1 MLAESPAR
9 TKSLEALRITR
20 PKEKPRRRRAPGALL
35 AIIIL
40 VTALA
45 VTTAYEVYTRTVG
58 RPQTVQTI
66 LVVSNRGGQPGVMLT
81 GSGYVVTR
89 HKYITIGTKSLGQI
103 VAEPI
108 EEGQHV
114 RVGDLL
120 AQIDDRDYQAQLR
133 QAAAARDL
141 SETNLLLAL
150 SRDERA
156 RQILLTGV
164 ISKDEYDTTISAAEV
179 AQAALKRDTAA
190 VEYANFLVNQCRIT
204 SPITGIVLQKYR
216 ELGDTINFGGQ
227 IQAGGGA
234 TDIAQLADT
243 DDMRAEVDINEAD
256 LAKVSLGSH
265 ASVVPDAY
273 ADRRFEASLVKVYP
287 KADRQKGTVKV
298 EVQLNQ
304 PDLQIMKPEMSVK
317 VSFLENQAPATQE
330 PRITVPKGAVRREE
344 GETYVWTGREGIV
357 QRVGIVRGQET
368 ESGSEIQQGLNDGEV
383 GVVSHRASLARGGRG
398 LAQRR
403 NSTGRARA
411 WPSAA

>member
-40 VTALA
+40 VTALG

-66 LVVSNRGGQPGVMLT
+66 MVVSNRGGQPGVMLT

-141 SETNLLLAL
+141 SEANLRLAL
-150 SRDERA
+150 ARAERA
-156 RQILLTGV
+156 RQLIRTGV

-204 SPITGIVLQKYR
+204 SPINGIVLQKYR

-234 TDIAQLADT
+234 TDIAQLAAT

-265 ASVVPDAY
+265 AIVVPDAY
-273 ADRRFEASLVKVYP
+273 ADRRVEASLVKGYP

-298 EVQLNQ
+298 EVQLNKA
-304 PDLQIMKPEMSVK
+304 DLQIIKPEMSVK

-330 PRITVPKGAVRREE
+330 PRITVPKGAVRSEE
-344 GETYVWTGREGIV
+344 GETYVWTVREGIV
-357 QRVGIVRGQET
+357 RRVGIVRGQET
-368 ESGSEIQQGLNDGEV
+368 ETGIEIKQGLNDGDAV
-383 GVVSHRASLARGGRG
+383 VVSPQATLANGKKVSVGTQSQGRMK
-398 LAQRR
+398 
-403 NSTGRARA
+403 
-411 WPSAA
+411 

>member
-1 MLAESPAR
+1 MA
-9 TKSLEALRITR
+9 LEATRTNLELATLRIER
-20 PKEKPRRRRAPGALL
+20 PQEQPRRKRRRLVSIAILMLPTAVLGAASYVIYAKTL
-35 AIIIL
+35 
-40 VTALA
+40 
-45 VTTAYEVYTRTVG
+45 G

-66 LVVSNRGGQPGVMLT
+66 MVLSNGGGQPGVMLT

-89 HKYITIGTKSLGQI
+89 QKYITIGTKILGQI

-114 RVGDLL
+114 RIGDLV
-120 AQIDDRDYQAQLR
+120 AKIDDRDYQAQLR

-141 SETNLLLAL
+141 SASNLRLDLAKA
-150 SRDERA
+150 ERA
-156 RQILLTGV
+156 RHLFGTGV
-164 ISKDEYDTTISAAEV
+164 ISKDEYETATNVAEV
-179 AQAALKRDTAA
+179 AQAALTRDTAA
-190 VEYANFLVNQCRIT
+190 VEYAKFLVNQCLIT
-204 SPITGIVLQKYR
+204 SPINGIVLQKYR

-304 PDLQIMKPEMSVK
+304 PDLQIIKPEMSVK
-317 VSFLENQAPATQE
+317 VSFLGNQAPATQE
-330 PRITVPKGAVRREE
+330 PRITVPKGAVRSEE
-344 GETYVWTGREGIV
+344 GETYVWTVREGIV

-368 ESGSEIQQGLNDGEV
+368 ETGIEIKQGLNDGDV
-383 GVVSHRASLARGGRG
+383 VVVSPQANLASGRRVSVGTESNGRG
-398 LAQRR
+398 Q
-403 NSTGRARA
+403 
-411 WPSAA
+411 

>member
-40 VTALA
+40 VTALG

-114 RVGDLL
+114 RAGDLL

-141 SETNLLLAL
+141 SEANLRLAL
-150 SRDERA
+150 ARAERA
-156 RQILLTGV
+156 RQLIRTGV

-204 SPITGIVLQKYR
+204 SPIPGIVLQKYR
-216 ELGDTINFGGQ
+216 DLGDTINFGGQ

-256 LAKVSLGSH
+256 IAKVGIGSP
-265 ASVVPDAY
+265 VVVALDSYPDKKFDA
-273 ADRRFEASLVKVYP
+273 ALVKVYP
-287 KADRQKGTVKV
+287 AADRQKGTVKI
-298 EVQLNQ
+298 EVQIAR
-304 PDLQIMKPEMSVK
+304 PDLQIIKPEMSAK
-317 VSFLENQAPATQE
+317 VSFLENQPAATQQ
-330 PRITVPKGAVRREE
+330 PRITVPKGAVRIEE
-344 GETYVWTGREGIV
+344 GKTYAWTVRKGIV

-368 ESGSEIQQGLNDGEV
+368 ETGIEIKQGLNDGEV
-383 GVVSHRASLARGGRG
+383 VVVSPQANLASGRRVAVGTESNGGVK
-398 LAQRR
+398 
-403 NSTGRARA
+403 
-411 WPSAA
+411 

>member
-1 MLAESPAR
+1 MVAESPVR

-20 PKEKPRRRRAPGALL
+20 PKEKPRRRRTPGVLL

-40 VTALA
+40 VTAVGA
-45 VTTAYEVYTRTVG
+45 TTAYEVYSRTVG

-66 LVVSNRGGQPGVMLT
+66 MVVANRGGQPGVMLT

-89 HKYITIGTKSLGQI
+89 QKYITIGTKILGQI

-114 RVGDLL
+114 RIGDLL

-141 SETNLLLAL
+141 SEANLRLAL
-150 SRDERA
+150 AKAERA
-156 RQILLTGV
+156 RQLIRTGV
-164 ISKDEYDTTISAAEV
+164 ISKDEYDTAMSAAEV

-190 VEYANFLVNQCRIT
+190 VDYAKFEVSQCVIT
-204 SPITGIVLQKYR
+204 SPINGIVLQKYR

-243 DDMRAEVDINEAD
+243 DAMRAEVDINEAD

-265 ASVVPDAY
+265 AIVVPDAY

-304 PDLQIMKPEMSVK
+304 PDLEIIKPEMSVK
-317 VSFLENQAPATQE
+317 VSFLENQVPATQE
-330 PRITVPKGAVRREE
+330 PRITVPKGVVRSEE
-344 GETYVWTGREGIV
+344 GETYVWTVREGIV

-368 ESGSEIQQGLNDGEV
+368 ETGIEIKQGLNDGDV
-383 GVVSHRASLARGGRG
+383 VVVSPQANLASGRRVSVG
-398 LAQRR
+398 TES
-403 NSTGRARA
+403 NGRVK
-411 WPSAA
+411 

>member
-40 VTALA
+40 VTALG

-141 SETNLLLAL
+141 SEANLRLAL
-150 SRDERA
+150 ARAERA
-156 RQILLTGV
+156 RQLIRTGV

-179 AQAALKRDTAA
+179 AQAALTRDTAA

-204 SPITGIVLQKYR
+204 SPIAGIVLQKYR

-304 PDLQIMKPEMSVK
+304 PDLQIIKPEMSVK

-330 PRITVPKGAVRREE
+330 PRITVPKGAVRSEE
-344 GETYVWTGREGIV
+344 GETYVWTVREGIV

-368 ESGSEIQQGLNDGEV
+368 ETGIEIKQGLNDGDV
-383 GVVSHRASLARGGRG
+383 VVVSPQANLASGRRVSVGTESNGRG
-398 LAQRR
+398 K
-403 NSTGRARA
+403 
-411 WPSAA
+411 

>member
-40 VTALA
+40 VTALG

-58 RPQTVQTI
+58 SPQTVQTL

-141 SETNLLLAL
+141 SEANLRLAL
-150 SRDERA
+150 ARAERA
-156 RQILLTGV
+156 RQLIRTGV

-204 SPITGIVLQKYR
+204 SPIAGIVLQKYR

-304 PDLQIMKPEMSVK
+304 PDLQIIKPEMSVK

-330 PRITVPKGAVRREE
+330 PRITVPKGAVRSEE
-344 GETYVWTGREGIV
+344 GETYVWTVREGIV

-368 ESGSEIQQGLNDGEV
+368 ETGIEIEQGLNDGDV
-383 GVVSHRASLARGGRG
+383 VVVSPQANLASGRRVSVGTESNGRG
-398 LAQRR
+398 K
-403 NSTGRARA
+403 
-411 WPSAA
+411 

>member
-1 MLAESPAR
+1 MVAESPAR
-9 TKSLEALRITR
+9 TKNLEALRIAR
-20 PKEKPRRRRAPGALL
+20 PKEEAPRKRKSAVLL
-35 AIIIL
+35 AMVIMA
-40 VTALA
+40 TAVGA
-45 VTTAYEVYTRTVG
+45 TTAYEVYSRTVG

-89 HKYITIGTKSLGQI
+89 HKYITIGTKILGQI

-114 RVGDLL
+114 RIGDLL

-141 SETNLLLAL
+141 SESNLRLA
-150 SRDERA
+150 RAKAERA
-156 RQILLTGV
+156 RQLFGTGI
-164 ISKDEYDTTISAAEV
+164 ISKDEYETATNVAEV
-179 AQAALKRDTAA
+179 AQAALTRDTAA
-190 VEYANFLVNQCRIT
+190 VEYADFLVNQCLIT
-204 SPITGIVLQKYR
+204 SPINGIVLQKYR

-256 LAKVSLGSH
+256 LAKVNLGSH
-265 ASVVPDAY
+265 AIVVPDAY
-273 ADRRFEASLVKVYP
+273 ADRRVEASLVKVYP

-298 EVQLNQ
+298 EVHLNK
-304 PDLQIMKPEMSVK
+304 PDLQIIKPEMSVK

-330 PRITVPKGAVRREE
+330 PRITVPKGAVRSEE
-344 GETYVWTGREGIV
+344 GETYVWTVREGIV

-368 ESGSEIQQGLNDGEV
+368 ETGIEIKQGLNDGDV
-383 GVVSHRASLARGGRG
+383 VVVSPQANLASGRRVSVGTESNGRG
-398 LAQRR
+398 K
-403 NSTGRARA
+403 
-411 WPSAA
+411 

>member
-40 VTALA
+40 VTALG

-66 LVVSNRGGQPGVMLT
+66 LVVANRGGQPGVMLT

-141 SETNLLLAL
+141 SEANLRLAL
-150 SRDERA
+150 ARAERA
-156 RQILLTGV
+156 RQLIRTGV
-164 ISKDEYDTTISAAEV
+164 ISKDEYDTTMSAAEV

-204 SPITGIVLQKYR
+204 SPIAGIVLQKYR

-304 PDLQIMKPEMSVK
+304 PDLQIIKPEMSVK

-330 PRITVPKGAVRREE
+330 PRITVPKGAVRSEE
-344 GETYVWTGREGIV
+344 GETYVWTVREGIV

-368 ESGSEIQQGLNDGEV
+368 ETGIEIEQGLNDGDV
-383 GVVSHRASLARGGRG
+383 VVVSPQANLASGRRVSVGTESNGRG
-398 LAQRR
+398 K
-403 NSTGRARA
+403 
-411 WPSAA
+411 

>member
-40 VTALA
+40 VTALG

-58 RPQTVQTI
+58 RPQTVQT
-66 LVVSNRGGQPGVMLT
+66 LLAVSNRGGQPGVMLT

-141 SETNLLLAL
+141 SEANLRLAL
-150 SRDERA
+150 ARAERA
-156 RQILLTGV
+156 RQLIRTGV

-204 SPITGIVLQKYR
+204 SPIAGIVLQKYR

-304 PDLQIMKPEMSVK
+304 PDLQIIKPEMSVK

-330 PRITVPKGAVRREE
+330 PRITVPKGAVRSEE
-344 GETYVWTGREGIV
+344 GETYVWTVREGIV

-368 ESGSEIQQGLNDGEV
+368 ETGIEIEQGLNDGDV
-383 GVVSHRASLARGGRG
+383 VVVSPQANLASGRRVSVGTESNGRG
-398 LAQRR
+398 K
-403 NSTGRARA
+403 
-411 WPSAA
+411 

>member
-40 VTALA
+40 VTALG

-58 RPQTVQTI
+58 SPQTVQTL

-114 RVGDLL
+114 RAGDLL

-141 SETNLLLAL
+141 SEANLRLAL
-150 SRDERA
+150 ARAERA
-156 RQILLTGV
+156 RQLIRTGV
-164 ISKDEYDTTISAAEV
+164 ISKDEYDTTISAAQV
-179 AQAALKRDTAA
+179 AQAALTRDTAA

-204 SPITGIVLQKYR
+204 SPIAGIVLQKYR

-304 PDLQIMKPEMSVK
+304 PDLQIIKPEMSVK

-330 PRITVPKGAVRREE
+330 PRITVPKGAIRSEQ
-344 GETYVWTGREGIV
+344 GETYVWTVREGIV

-368 ESGSEIQQGLNDGEV
+368 ETGIEIEQGLNDGDV
-383 GVVSHRASLARGGRG
+383 VVVSPQANLASGRRVSVGTESNGRG
-398 LAQRR
+398 K
-403 NSTGRARA
+403 
-411 WPSAA
+411 

>member
-40 VTALA
+40 VTALG

-141 SETNLLLAL
+141 SEANLRLAL
-150 SRDERA
+150 ARAERA
-156 RQILLTGV
+156 RQLIRTGV

-204 SPITGIVLQKYR
+204 SPIAGIVLQKYR

-304 PDLQIMKPEMSVK
+304 PDLQIIKPEMSVK
-317 VSFLENQAPATQE
+317 VSFLENQATATQE
-330 PRITVPKGAVRREE
+330 PRITVPKGAVRSEE
-344 GETYVWTGREGIV
+344 GETYVWTVREGIV

-368 ESGSEIQQGLNDGEV
+368 ETGIEIEQGLNDGDV
-383 GVVSHRASLARGGRG
+383 VVVSPQANLASGRRVSVGTESNGRG
-398 LAQRR
+398 K
-403 NSTGRARA
+403 
-411 WPSAA
+411 

>member
-1 MLAESPAR
+1 MVAESPAR

-20 PKEKPRRRRAPGALL
+20 PKEKPRRRRTPGVLL

-40 VTALA
+40 VTAVGA
-45 VTTAYEVYTRTVG
+45 PTAYEVYSRTVG

-66 LVVSNRGGQPGVMLT
+66 MVVSNRGGQPGVMLT

-89 HKYITIGTKSLGQI
+89 HKYITIGTKTLGQI

-114 RVGDLL
+114 RIGDLL

-141 SETNLLLAL
+141 SESNLRLA
-150 SRDERA
+150 RAKAERA
-156 RQILLTGV
+156 RQLFGTGI
-164 ISKDEYDTTISAAEV
+164 ISKDEYETATNVAEV
-179 AQAALKRDTAA
+179 AQAALTRDTAA
-190 VEYANFLVNQCRIT
+190 VEYAKFLVSQCLIT
-204 SPITGIVLQKYR
+204 SPINGIVLQKYR

-304 PDLQIMKPEMSVK
+304 PDLQIIKPEMSVK

-330 PRITVPKGAVRREE
+330 PRITVPKGAVRSEE
-344 GETYVWTGREGIV
+344 GETYVWTVREGIV

-368 ESGSEIQQGLNDGEV
+368 ETGIEIEQGLNDGDV
-383 GVVSHRASLARGGRG
+383 VVVSPQANLASGRRVSVGTESNGRG
-398 LAQRR
+398 K
-403 NSTGRARA
+403 
-411 WPSAA
+411 

>member
-141 SETNLLLAL
+141 SEANLRLAL
-150 SRDERA
+150 ARAERA
-156 RQILLTGV
+156 RQLIRTGV

-204 SPITGIVLQKYR
+204 SPIPGIVLQKYR
-216 ELGDTINFGGQ
+216 DLGDTINFGGQ

-243 DDMRAEVDINEAD
+243 DDMRAEVDINELD
-256 LAKVSLGSH
+256 IAKVGIGSLAAVALDSY
-265 ASVVPDAY
+265 PDKQFDA
-273 ADRRFEASLVKVYP
+273 ALVKVYP
-287 KADRQKGTVKV
+287 AADRQKGTVKI
-298 EVQLNQ
+298 EVQISR
-304 PDLQIMKPEMSVK
+304 PDLQIIKPEMSVK
-317 VSFLENQAPATQE
+317 VSFLEIRSPGKLE
-330 PRITVPKGAVRREE
+330 PVITVPKSAVRHDE
-344 GETYVWTGREGIV
+344 GEAYVWTVREGIV
-357 QRVGIVRGQET
+357 RRVSVVCGLTTETGIEVR
-368 ESGSEIQQGLNDGEV
+368 QGLKDGDS
-383 GVVSHRASLARGGRG
+383 VVITPDVKLVNGGKVSVR
-398 LAQRR
+398 
-403 NSTGRARA
+403 
-411 WPSAA
+411 

>member
-40 VTALA
+40 VTALG

-141 SETNLLLAL
+141 SEANLRLAL
-150 SRDERA
+150 ARAERA
-156 RQILLTGV
+156 RQLIRTGV

-204 SPITGIVLQKYR
+204 SPIAGIVSQKYR

-265 ASVVPDAY
+265 ASLVPDAY

-304 PDLQIMKPEMSVK
+304 PDLQIIKPEMSVK
-317 VSFLENQAPATQE
+317 VSFLENQATATQE
-330 PRITVPKGAVRREE
+330 PRITVPKGAVRSEE
-344 GETYVWTGREGIV
+344 GETYVWTVREGIV

-368 ESGSEIQQGLNDGEV
+368 ETGIEIEQGLNDGDV
-383 GVVSHRASLARGGRG
+383 VVVSPQANLASGRRVSVGTESNGRG
-398 LAQRR
+398 K
-403 NSTGRARA
+403 
-411 WPSAA
+411 

>member
-1 MLAESPAR
+1 MLAESPAL

-40 VTALA
+40 VTALG

-58 RPQTVQTI
+58 RPQAVPTI

-141 SETNLLLAL
+141 SEANLRLAL
-150 SRDERA
+150 ARAERA
-156 RQILLTGV
+156 RQLIRTGV

-204 SPITGIVLQKYR
+204 SPIAGIVLQKYR

-298 EVQLNQ
+298 EVQLNK
-304 PDLQIMKPEMSVK
+304 PDLQIIKPEMSVK

-330 PRITVPKGAVRREE
+330 PRITVPKGAVRSEE
-344 GETYVWTGREGIV
+344 GETYVWTVREGIV

-368 ESGSEIQQGLNDGEV
+368 ETGIEIEQGLNDGDV
-383 GVVSHRASLARGGRG
+383 VVVSPQANLASGRRVSVGTESNGRG
-398 LAQRR
+398 K
-403 NSTGRARA
+403 
-411 WPSAA
+411 

>member
-40 VTALA
+40 VTALG

-141 SETNLLLAL
+141 SEANLRLAL
-150 SRDERA
+150 ARAERA
-156 RQILLTGV
+156 RQLIRTGV
-164 ISKDEYDTTISAAEV
+164 ISKDEYDTTMSAAEV

-204 SPITGIVLQKYR
+204 SPIAGIVLQKYR

-256 LAKVSLGSH
+256 IAKVSIGSP
-265 ASVVPDAY
+265 AAVALDAY
-273 ADRRFEASLVKVYP
+273 PDKQFDAALVKVYP
-287 KADRQKGTVKV
+287 AADRQKGTVKI
-298 EVQLNQ
+298 EVQIAR
-304 PDLQIMKPEMSVK
+304 PDLQIIKPEMSVK
-317 VSFLENQAPATQE
+317 VSFLEIRSPGKLD
-330 PRITVPKGAVRREE
+330 PVITVPKSAGRHDE
-344 GETYVWTGREGIV
+344 GEAYVWTVREGIV
-357 QRVGIVRGQET
+357 RRVSVVCGLTTETGIEVR
-368 ESGSEIQQGLNDGEV
+368 QGLKDGDS
-383 GVVSHRASLARGGRG
+383 VVITPDVKLVNGGKVSVR
-398 LAQRR
+398 
-403 NSTGRARA
+403 
-411 WPSAA
+411 

>member
-40 VTALA
+40 VTALG

-58 RPQTVQTI
+58 RPQTVQTL

-141 SETNLLLAL
+141 SEANLRLAL
-150 SRDERA
+150 ARAERA
-156 RQILLTGV
+156 RQLIRTGV

-298 EVQLNQ
+298 EVQLNK
-304 PDLQIMKPEMSVK
+304 PDLQIIKPEMSVK

-330 PRITVPKGAVRREE
+330 PRITVPKGAVRSEE
-344 GETYVWTGREGIV
+344 GETYVWTVREGIV

-368 ESGSEIQQGLNDGEV
+368 ETGIEIEQGLNDGDV
-383 GVVSHRASLARGGRG
+383 VVVSPQANLASGRRVSVGTESNGRG
-398 LAQRR
+398 K
-403 NSTGRARA
+403 
-411 WPSAA
+411 

>member
-40 VTALA
+40 VTALG

-141 SETNLLLAL
+141 SEANLRLAL
-150 SRDERA
+150 ARAERA
-156 RQILLTGV
+156 RQLIRTGV

-204 SPITGIVLQKYR
+204 SPIAGIVLQKYR

-298 EVQLNQ
+298 EVQLNK
-304 PDLQIMKPEMSVK
+304 PDLQIIKPEMSGK

-330 PRITVPKGAVRREE
+330 PRITVPKGAVRSEE
-344 GETYVWTGREGIV
+344 GETYVWTVREGIV

-368 ESGSEIQQGLNDGEV
+368 ETGIEIKQGLNDGDV
-383 GVVSHRASLARGGRG
+383 VVVSPQANLASGRRVSVGTESNGRG
-398 LAQRR
+398 K
-403 NSTGRARA
+403 
-411 WPSAA
+411 